1 MENKKLSILKDVMHI
16 AAKKF
21 AKETIADPSNHPEAV
36 VEFEE
41 NFIKGAEW
49 LIVNIEFL
57 KSKGLTDFVDSI
69 DEAVEKHAT
78 LLFNK
83 CETSHFSEE
92 EKDNLFDSFKYP
104 YEEGINWAYDN
115 YEE

>member
-1 MENKKLSILKDVMHI
+1 MTKETNEEIII

-21 AKETIADPSNHPEAV
+21 AKDAIIDSLNHTEAV
-36 VEFEE
+36 AEFEE

-49 LIVNIEFL
+49 LIANIEFL
-57 KSKGLTDFVDSI
+57 KAKCLTGFVGSI

-78 LLFNK
+78 LLFNE
-83 CETSHFSEE
+83 CESSNFCEE

>member
-1 MENKKLSILKDVMHI
+1 MRKEIKEVIIV
-16 AAKKF
+16 AANKF
-21 AKETIADPSNHPEAV
+21 AKETIEDPSNHPEAV
-36 VEFEE
+36 VEFEA

-49 LIVNIEFL
+49 LIANIEFL
-57 KSKGLTDFVDSI
+57 KAKCLTDFVGSI

-78 LLFNK
+78 LLFNE
-83 CETSHFSEE
+83 CETSNFSEE